1 MGNPYR
7 EGVVEELEE
16 DSTLQE
22 SLHVIHNN
30 LKRNA
35 KTTYL
40 LVFRINDRS
49 PAST

>member
-1 MGNPYR
+1 MLLKLLKLVKSEEFDPHR

-30 LKRNA
+30 LK
-35 KTTYL
+35 KKC
-40 LVFRINDRS
+40 
-49 PAST
+49 